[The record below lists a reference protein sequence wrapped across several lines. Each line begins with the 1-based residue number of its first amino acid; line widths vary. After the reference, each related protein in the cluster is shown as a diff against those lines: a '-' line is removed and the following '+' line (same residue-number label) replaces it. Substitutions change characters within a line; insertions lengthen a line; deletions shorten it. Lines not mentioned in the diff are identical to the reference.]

1 MAKDIKKGGL
11 LTPQN
16 SVLIMIDYQPQM
28 FFGVQSIDRQLLI
41 NNIVGL
47 SKAAKVFHVP
57 TIVTT
62 IAADSFSGP
71 DLPEIE
77 DVFSGV
83 KPIDRTTMNAWEDR
97 RVVDAV
103 KETGRN
109 KLIIAGLW
117 TEVCV
122 AFPALSALEDGYEV
136 YVVSDAIGGSSYASH
151 KYAMQRMVQAGVIPL
166 TWLQLLLEYQRDWAR
181 SETYDA
187 TLDIVRKHAGAYGQ
201 GVLYVKSM
209 LGKYAKAA

>member
-1 MAKDIKKGGL
+1 MAKDIEKGGL

-16 SVLIMIDYQPQM
+16 SALVMIDYQPQM
-28 FFGVQSIDRQLLI
+28 FFGVQSVDRQLLI

-47 SKAAKVFHVP
+47 AKAAKLFHVP

-77 DVFSGV
+77 EVFSGV
-83 KPIDRTTMNAWEDR
+83 KPIDRTTMNAWEDG

-103 KETGRN
+103 KNTGRN

-136 YVVSDAIGGSSYASH
+136 YVVSDAIGGSSHDSH

>member
-1 MAKDIKKGGL
+1 MADIKKGGL

-16 SVLIMIDYQPQM
+16 SVLMMIDYQPQM

-136 YVVSDAIGGSSYASH
+136 YVVSDAIGGSSHDSH